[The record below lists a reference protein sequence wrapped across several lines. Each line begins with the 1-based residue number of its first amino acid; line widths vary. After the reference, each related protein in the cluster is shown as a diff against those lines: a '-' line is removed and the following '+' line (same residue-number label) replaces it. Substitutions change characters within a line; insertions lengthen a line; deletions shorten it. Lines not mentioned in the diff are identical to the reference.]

1 MKMIMAVYNVAVDDD
16 VMEAV
21 TEAGVSCFTKFPRVV
36 GKGKRSGP
44 RLDNHVWP
52 GANTVTLMVVPD
64 EKAAAV
70 MAALAALRES
80 VGATEG
86 VKAFLLNVEQ
96 QLG

>member
-21 TEAGVSCFTKFPRVV
+21 TEAGVCCFTKFPRAL

-52 GANTVTLMVVPD
+52 GANSVTLMVVPD
-64 EKAAAV
+64 EKAPAV
-70 MAALAALRES
+70 MAALARLRES

-96 QLG
+96 QLD